1 MKNIMHFNLALRTAT
16 QRRHVRPLSEYGEK
30 AGHTERENY
39 GFEAEKDK
47 TAVPVSKAIA
57 NSVESNASSWYKDVI
72 ELRKKAGEY
81 KVRGHVPETKCNYI
95 ESLLNLVPRLGS

>member
-1 MKNIMHFNLALRTAT
+1 MKSRAST

-39 GFEAEKDK
+39 GFEAEKNKVQTPVDK
-47 TAVPVSKAIA
+47 AMVNGVEPVT
-57 NSVESNASSWYKDVI
+57 SSWYKDVI

-81 KVRGHVPETKCNYI
+81 KVILYN
-95 ESLLNLVPRLGS
+95 